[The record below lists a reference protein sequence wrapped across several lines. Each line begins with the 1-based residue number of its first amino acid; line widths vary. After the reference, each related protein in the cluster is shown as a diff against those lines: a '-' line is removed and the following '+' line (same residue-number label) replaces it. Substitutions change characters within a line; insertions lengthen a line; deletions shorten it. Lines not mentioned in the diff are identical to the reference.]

1 MPKRAPSTPFLIA
14 ERVVIGLYDAGVLS
28 PAVLERVLKA
38 FVQDVTDWQVTP
50 DLRSVD
56 GRSLHEIV
64 VSTMMPDHAGES
76 VTDSF
81 SAVIEHLADSHT
93 NGVSRSVEKDS
104 GAPTPARR
112 RATGKK
118 QEPEEEADNGEL
130 LAQLSGSTKSAS
142 PGRSRTAKREA
153 GSAGFNPFVN
163 AAPPRRK

>member
-14 ERVVIGLYDAGVLS
+14 ERVVIGLYDGGVLS

-38 FVQDVTDWQVTP
+38 FVQDVADWQTTP

-76 VTDSF
+76 VPDSF
-81 SAVIEHLADSHT
+81 IAVIEHLADSHT
-93 NGVSRSVEKDS
+93 KASNASVEADS
-104 GAPTPARR
+104 GDTTPAKR
-112 RATGKK
+112 RAARKK

-130 LAQLSGSTKSAS
+130 LAQLSGSAKAAS
-142 PGRSRTAKREA
+142 PGRSRGAKREA
-153 GSAGFNPFVN
+153 SSAGFNPFVN